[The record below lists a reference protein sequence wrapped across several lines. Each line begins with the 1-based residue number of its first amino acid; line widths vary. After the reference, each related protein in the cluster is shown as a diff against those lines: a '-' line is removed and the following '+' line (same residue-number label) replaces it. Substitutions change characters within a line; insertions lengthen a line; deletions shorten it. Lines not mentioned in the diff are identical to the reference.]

1 MKIPLFQV
9 DSFTVKP
16 FKGNPA
22 GVCLLDHP
30 RDEAWMQ
37 AVANEMRLSE
47 TAFLSPKGNDFYLR
61 WFTPSTEVDLCGH
74 ATLASAHVLFELGYY
89 DPDET
94 IYFHTKSGV
103 LTATF
108 KHGTIEL
115 DMPLIRPIPAES
127 SPLLEEILGQ
137 APLEVAHSE
146 DKKILLAEIANPSD
160 IEAFVPDFKKIAL
173 LEENDLI
180 ITAACTDGKTD
191 FISRF
196 FSPHTGIP
204 EDPVTGLGHCI
215 LTPYWANKLNKNQLT
230 AYQASERGGTVWC
243 RLGKD
248 RVFLGGKAVTLFSG
262 EILHQK

>member
-22 GVCLLDHP
+22 GVCLLEQP
-30 RDEAWMQ
+30 RDAVWMQ

-47 TAFLSPKGNDFYLR
+47 TAFLCPKGNDYNLR

-74 ATLASAHVLFELGYY
+74 ATLASAHILFELGFY

-94 IYFHTKSGV
+94 IFFHTNSGV
-103 LTATF
+103 ITACF
-108 KHGTIEL
+108 DHGTIEL
-115 DMPLIRPIPAES
+115 DMPLIQPVPAES

-137 APLEVAHSE
+137 VPLAVAHSS
-146 DKKILLAEIANPSD
+146 DNAILLAEIAD
-160 IEAFVPDFKKIAL
+160 QAAIEAFDPDFRKISS
-173 LEENDLI
+173 LEETDLI
-180 ITAACTDGKTD
+180 ITAQSHGGKFD
-191 FISRF
+191 FVSRF

-215 LTPYWANKLNKNQLT
+215 LTPYWAKKLKKDKMV
-230 AYQASERGGTVWC
+230 AYQASARGGTVWC

-248 RVFLGGKAVTLFSG
+248 RVFLGGKAVTVFSG
-262 EILHQK
+262 EILHQ

>member
-22 GVCLLDHP
+22 GVCLLEQP
-30 RDEAWMQ
+30 RDAVWMQ
-37 AVANEMRLSE
+37 DVAREMNLSE
-47 TAFLSPKGNDFYLR
+47 TAFLTPKGNDYYLR

-94 IYFHTKSGV
+94 IFFHTKSGV
-103 LTATF
+103 ISATF
-108 KHGTIEL
+108 DHGTIEL
-115 DMPLIRPIPAES
+115 DMPLIRPVPAES
-127 SPLLEEILGQ
+127 SPMLEEILGCT
-137 APLEVAHSE
+137 PLAIAHSE
-146 DKKILLAEIANPSD
+146 DHAILLVEIAD
-160 IEAFVPDFKKIAL
+160 YTFVQAFEPDFKKISL
-173 LEENDLI
+173 LDETDLI
-180 ITAACTDGKTD
+180 ITAQCSDGKFD
-191 FISRF
+191 FVSRF

-215 LTPYWANKLNKNQLT
+215 LTPYWASKLNKDRLIG
-230 AYQASERGGTVWC
+230 YQASARGGTVWC

-248 RVFLGGKAVTLFSG
+248 RVYLGGKAVTLFSG

>member
-22 GVCLLDHP
+22 GVCLLEQS
-30 RDEAWMQ
+30 RDEVWMQ

-47 TAFLSPKGNDFYLR
+47 TAFLCPKGNDYNLR

-74 ATLASAHVLFELGYY
+74 ATLASAHILFELGFY

-94 IYFHTKSGV
+94 IFFHTKSGV
-103 LTATF
+103 ITACF
-108 KHGTIEL
+108 DHGTIEL
-115 DMPLIRPIPAES
+115 DMPLIQPVPAES

-137 APLEVAHSE
+137 VPLAVAHSA
-146 DKKILLAEIANPSD
+146 DKTILLAEVAD
-160 IEAFVPDFKKIAL
+160 QAAIEAFDPDFRKIAS
-173 LEENDLI
+173 LEETDLI
-180 ITAACTDGKTD
+180 ITTQSHGGKFD
-191 FISRF
+191 FVSRF

-215 LTPYWANKLNKNQLT
+215 LTPYWAAKLNKDKLV
-230 AYQASERGGTVWC
+230 AYQASTRGGTVWC

-248 RVFLGGKAVTLFSG
+248 RVFLGGKAVTVFSG
-262 EILHQK
+262 EILHQ

>member
-22 GVCLLDHP
+22 GVCLLEQS
-30 RDEAWMQ
+30 RDEVWMQ

-47 TAFLSPKGNDFYLR
+47 TAFLCPKGNDYNLR

-74 ATLASAHVLFELGYY
+74 ATLASAHILFELGFY

-94 IYFHTKSGV
+94 IFFHTKSGV
-103 LTATF
+103 ITACF
-108 KHGTIEL
+108 DHGTIEL
-115 DMPLIRPIPAES
+115 DMPLIRSVPAES
-127 SPLLEEILGQ
+127 TPLLEEILGQ
-137 APLEVAHSE
+137 VPLVVSHSE
-146 DKKILLAEIANPSD
+146 DNAILLAEIAD
-160 IEAFVPDFKKIAL
+160 QAAIEAFDPDFRKIAN
-173 LEENDLI
+173 LEETDLI
-180 ITAACTDGKTD
+180 ITTQSHGGKFD
-191 FISRF
+191 FVSRF

-215 LTPYWANKLNKNQLT
+215 LTPYWAAKLNKDKLV
-230 AYQASERGGTVWC
+230 AYQASARGGTVWC

-248 RVFLGGKAVTLFSG
+248 RVFLGGKAVTVFSG
-262 EILHQK
+262 EILHQ

>member
-22 GVCLLDHP
+22 GVCLLEQS
-30 RDEAWMQ
+30 RDEVWMQ
-37 AVANEMRLSE
+37 AVANEMKLSE
-47 TAFLSPKGNDFYLR
+47 TAFLCPKGNDYNLR

-74 ATLASAHVLFELGYY
+74 ATLASAHILFELGFY

-94 IYFHTKSGV
+94 IFFHTNSGV
-103 LTATF
+103 ITACF
-108 KHGTIEL
+108 DHGTIEL
-115 DMPLIRPIPAES
+115 DMPLIQPVPAES

-137 APLEVAHSE
+137 VPLAVAHSS
-146 DKKILLAEIANPSD
+146 DNTILLAEIAD
-160 IEAFVPDFKKIAL
+160 QAAIEAFDPDFRKIAN
-173 LEENDLI
+173 LEETDLI
-180 ITAACTDGKTD
+180 ITTQSHGGKFD
-191 FISRF
+191 FVSRF

-215 LTPYWANKLNKNQLT
+215 LTPYWAAKLNKDKLV
-230 AYQASERGGTVWC
+230 AYQASARGGTVWC

-248 RVFLGGKAVTLFSG
+248 RVFLGGKAVTVFSG
-262 EILHQK
+262 EILHQ

>member
-22 GVCLLDHP
+22 GVCLLEQP

-37 AVANEMRLSE
+37 AVAHEMRLSE
-47 TAFLSPKGNDFYLR
+47 TAFLCPKGNDYNLR

-74 ATLASAHVLFELGYY
+74 ATLASAHILFELGFY

-94 IYFHTKSGV
+94 IFFHTKSGV
-103 LTATF
+103 ISASF
-108 KHGTIEL
+108 DHGTIEL
-115 DMPLIRPIPAES
+115 DMPLIRSTPAES
-127 SPLLEEILGQ
+127 TPLLEEILGQ
-137 APLEVAHSE
+137 VPLAVAHSE
-146 DKKILLAEIANPSD
+146 DKTILLAELADPAS
-160 IEAFVPDFKKIAL
+160 IEAFDPDFKKIAS
-173 LEENDLI
+173 LEETDLI
-180 ITAACTDGKTD
+180 ITSQTTGGKYD

-215 LTPYWANKLNKNQLT
+215 LTSYWAPKLNKDRMV
-230 AYQASERGGTVWC
+230 AFQASARGGTVWC

-248 RVFLGGKAVTLFSG
+248 RVYLGGKAVTLFSG
-262 EILHQK
+262 EILHQ

>member
-22 GVCLLDHP
+22 GVCLLEQP
-30 RDEAWMQ
+30 RDAAWMQ
-37 AVANEMRLSE
+37 AVAMEMRLSE
-47 TAFLSPKGNDFYLR
+47 TAFLCPKGNDYNLR

-74 ATLASAHVLFELGYY
+74 ATLASAHILFELGFY

-94 IYFHTKSGV
+94 IFFHTKSGV
-103 LTATF
+103 ITATF
-108 KHGTIEL
+108 DHGTIEL
-115 DMPLIRPIPAES
+115 DMPLVRPVPAES
-127 SPLLEEILGQ
+127 TPLLEEILGQ
-137 APLEVAHSE
+137 APLAVTHSE
-146 DKKILLAEIANPSD
+146 DHAILVAEIANCDFIAPF
-160 IEAFVPDFKKIAL
+160 EPDFKKIAQ
-173 LEENDLI
+173 LEETDLI
-180 ITAACTDGKTD
+180 ITAQTPEGKFD

-215 LTPYWANKLNKNQLT
+215 LTPYWAAKLNKDNLV
-230 AYQASERGGTVWC
+230 AYQASARGGMVWC

-248 RVFLGGKAVTLFSG
+248 RVYLGGKAVTVFSG
-262 EILHQK
+262 EILHQ

>member
-22 GVCLLDHP
+22 GVCLLEQP
-30 RDEAWMQ
+30 RDAVWMQ

-47 TAFLSPKGNDFYLR
+47 TAFLCPKGNDYNLR

-74 ATLASAHVLFELGYY
+74 ATLASAHILFELGFY

-94 IYFHTKSGV
+94 IFFHTKSGV
-103 LTATF
+103 ITACF
-108 KHGTIEL
+108 DHGTIEL
-115 DMPLIRPIPAES
+115 DMPLIRSVPAES
-127 SPLLEEILGQ
+127 TPLLEEILGQ
-137 APLEVAHSE
+137 VPLVVAHSE
-146 DKKILLAEIANPSD
+146 DNAILLAEIAD
-160 IEAFVPDFKKIAL
+160 QAAIEAFDPDFRKIAN
-173 LEENDLI
+173 LEETDLI
-180 ITAACTDGKTD
+180 ITTQSHGGKFD
-191 FISRF
+191 FVSRF

-215 LTPYWANKLNKNQLT
+215 LTPYWAAKLNKDKLV
-230 AYQASERGGTVWC
+230 AYQASARGGTVWC

-248 RVFLGGKAVTLFSG
+248 RVFLGGKAVTVFSG
-262 EILHQK
+262 EILHQ

>member
-22 GVCLLDHP
+22 GVCLLEQS
-30 RDEAWMQ
+30 RDEVWMQ
-37 AVANEMRLSE
+37 AVANEMKLSE
-47 TAFLSPKGNDFYLR
+47 TAFLCPKGNDYNLR

-74 ATLASAHVLFELGYY
+74 ATLASAHILFELGFY

-94 IYFHTKSGV
+94 IFFHTKSGV
-103 LTATF
+103 ITACF
-108 KHGTIEL
+108 DHGTIEL
-115 DMPLIRPIPAES
+115 DMPLIQPVPAES

-137 APLEVAHSE
+137 VPLAVAHSS
-146 DKKILLAEIANPSD
+146 DNTILLAEIAD
-160 IEAFVPDFKKIAL
+160 QAAIEAFDPDFRKIAN
-173 LEENDLI
+173 LEETDLI
-180 ITAACTDGKTD
+180 ITTQSHGGKFD
-191 FISRF
+191 FVSRF

-215 LTPYWANKLNKNQLT
+215 LTPYWAAKLNKDKLV
-230 AYQASERGGTVWC
+230 AYQASARGGTVWC

-248 RVFLGGKAVTLFSG
+248 RVFLGGKAVTVFSG
-262 EILHQK
+262 EILHQ

>member
-22 GVCLLDHP
+22 GVCLLEQP
-30 RDEAWMQ
+30 RDAVWMQ
-37 AVANEMRLSE
+37 DVAREMNLSE
-47 TAFLSPKGNDFYLR
+47 TAFLTPKGDDYYLR

-94 IYFHTKSGV
+94 IHFHTKSGV
-103 LTATF
+103 ISATF
-108 KHGTIEL
+108 DHGTIEL
-115 DMPLIRPIPAES
+115 DMPLIKFIPAVS
-127 SPLLEEILGQ
+127 TPLLEDILGQ
-137 APLEVAHSE
+137 KPLAAVHSE
-146 DKKILLAEIANPSD
+146 DHAILLAEIADYAVVQAFEPD
-160 IEAFVPDFKKIAL
+160 IKKIAC
-173 LEENDLI
+173 LEETDLI
-180 ITAACTDGKTD
+180 ITAQCSDDKFD
-191 FISRF
+191 FVSRF

-215 LTPYWANKLNKNQLT
+215 LTPYWAAKLNKDRLI
-230 AYQASERGGTVWC
+230 AYQASARGGTVWC
-243 RLGKD
+243 RLGED

>member
-22 GVCLLDHP
+22 GVCLLEQP
-30 RDEAWMQ
+30 RDAVWMQ

-47 TAFLSPKGNDFYLR
+47 TAFLCPKGNDYNLR

-74 ATLASAHVLFELGYY
+74 ATLASAHILFELGFY

-94 IYFHTKSGV
+94 IFFHTNSGV
-103 LTATF
+103 ITACF
-108 KHGTIEL
+108 DHGTIEL
-115 DMPLIRPIPAES
+115 DMPLIQPVPAES

-137 APLEVAHSE
+137 VPLAVAHSA
-146 DKKILLAEIANPSD
+146 DKTILLAEVAD
-160 IEAFVPDFKKIAL
+160 QAAIEAFDPDFRKIAN
-173 LEENDLI
+173 LEETDLI
-180 ITAACTDGKTD
+180 ITTQSHGGKFD
-191 FISRF
+191 FVSRF

-215 LTPYWANKLNKNQLT
+215 LTPYWAAKLNKDKLV
-230 AYQASERGGTVWC
+230 AYQASARGGTVWC

-248 RVFLGGKAVTLFSG
+248 RVFLGGKAVTVFSG
-262 EILHQK
+262 EILHQ